1 MPAFFAQRISLAA
14 HQKAADYSTAQLRLG
29 QIELFVGAALL
40 LAWTLFGGLQWL
52 NTALLQQLA
61 PGLVQ
66 QMALLMAFVVISA
79 LLDLPFDA
87 WRTFVLE
94 AKFGFNKTSWQ
105 LWLGDMFKGALLGA
119 VIGLPILALVLWLMA
134 QAGSWWWQA
143 QGHAL
148 AEPLVA
154 LERRL
159 DWGSGMLVRGQTR
172 GQTHW
177 FWLSAA
183 LAEGRWG
190 ELRRAVE
197 AQAKP
202 R

>member
-1 MPAFFAQRISLAA
+1 MQNAPSVAYPVGRFSWSARFALIGLALMGLA
-14 HQKAADYSTAQLRLG
+14 GVL
-29 QIELFVGAALL
+29 GAALVWPTERGPWL
-40 LAWTLFGGLQWL
+40 VFPLSGAWATWSW
-52 NTALLQQLA
+52 
-61 PGLVQ
+61 
-66 QMALLMAFVVISA
+66 I
-79 LLDLPFDA
+79 A
-87 WRTFVLE
+87 WRRE
-94 AKFGFNKTSWQ
+94 AASTNGTLRWDATAVAGGF
-105 LWLGDMFKGALLGA
+105 A
-119 VIGLPILALVLWLMA
+119 P

-190 ELRRAVE
+190 ELRRAIE